1 MLSVIY
7 AEYRYAVR
15 RYAECLHAECRHA
28 NCRGSIASIQ
38 GFVTKAKFDL

>member
-7 AEYRYAVR
+7 TEYRYAVR

-28 NCRGSIASIQ
+28 ECRGAIASTR